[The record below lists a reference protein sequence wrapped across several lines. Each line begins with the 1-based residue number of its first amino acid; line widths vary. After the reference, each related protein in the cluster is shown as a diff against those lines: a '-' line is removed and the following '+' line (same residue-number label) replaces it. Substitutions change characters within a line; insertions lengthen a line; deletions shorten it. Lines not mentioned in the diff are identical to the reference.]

1 MNKMNRLQIPSKE
14 LTQKRF
20 QTQFL
25 VNFTLKI
32 ISTNLNVNK
41 FLRLV
46 LRRTKQRIRAISSN
60 ENWQKLKILIF
71 SYQMYNDL
79 SINIS

>member
-1 MNKMNRLQIPSKE
+1 
-14 LTQKRF
+14 
-20 QTQFL
+20 
-25 VNFTLKI
+25 
-32 ISTNLNVNK
+32 TNLNVNK
-41 FLRLV
+41 FLRLA
-46 LRRTKQRIRAISSN
+46 LRRTKQRIRAIGSN